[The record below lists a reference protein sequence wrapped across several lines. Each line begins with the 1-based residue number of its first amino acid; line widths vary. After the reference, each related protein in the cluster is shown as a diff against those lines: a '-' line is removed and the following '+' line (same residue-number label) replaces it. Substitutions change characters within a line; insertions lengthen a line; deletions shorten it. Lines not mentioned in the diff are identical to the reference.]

1 MNKMTRIWKL
11 RSPSPNASKLAGET
25 GVTPLQAQ
33 LLINRGITDSSTVIS
48 FLTPRLSNL
57 IDPMLLKDMDRA
69 VEMILEAIQNRE
81 SINIYGDYDADGI
94 TATALLMNFF
104 SSLGIAVS
112 FYIPNRLTEG
122 YSLNAAA
129 IEWMAKEGV
138 GFVITVDCGTT
149 NKKEID
155 LARER
160 GMKIVVT
167 DHHQVPKDFEPS
179 CPVINPH
186 RKESPFPFSGLSGVG
201 LAFFLAIAVR
211 AALRDRGWFR
221 DREEPDLKDYLDLVA
236 LGTVADMVPLVDQ
249 NRILVKWGIEK
260 MRATLWPGVRAIQEI
275 AAVNASG
282 ITPYDLAFKFA
293 PRLNAPGRMGSA
305 DMGVQVLTT
314 DDPAVAEDL
323 AKQLNSL
330 NSERQTI
337 EQSILDQ
344 IEEKVI
350 SKEDLEDRRTLVL
363 SGSGW
368 HRGVLG
374 IVASRL
380 VEKYYRPTL
389 VMNIEDGKATGSGR
403 SIAGFNLHKALS
415 RVGHLF
421 ERFGGH
427 EHAVGFALDA
437 GNIEA
442 LSEELEGLAQEGLSE
457 DELIPRIE
465 IDAQVSLPEITLKT
479 MKEMG
484 SLSPFG
490 PGNPEPICYAHALQ
504 VIDSRVVGERHL
516 KLRVRQ
522 ERSVLEAIGFGL
534 SDAHPLQG
542 ETINMVF
549 TPEINSWNGYE
560 RIQLRIVDL
569 ELGGTDSK
577 LKP

>member
-1 MNKMTRIWKL
+1 MMRIWKL
-11 RSPSPNASKLAGET
+11 RPPSPHASKLANET

-33 LLINRGITDSSTVIS
+33 LLINRGITDTPSAIS

-57 IDPMLLKDMDRA
+57 TDPMLLKDMDRA
-69 VEMILEAIQNRE
+69 LEVILDAIQNRDN
-81 SINIYGDYDADGI
+81 ITIYGDYDADGI

-122 YSLNAAA
+122 YSLNAGA
-129 IEWMAKEGV
+129 IEQMAKEGV
-138 GFVITVDCGTT
+138 ELVITVDCGTT

-155 LARER
+155 LAKEV
-160 GMKIVVT
+160 GIKIVVT
-167 DHHQVPKDFEPS
+167 DHHQVPEDFEPI

-186 RKESPFPFSGLSGVG
+186 RKESSFPFSGLSGVG

-249 NRILVKWGIEK
+249 NRILVKWGIDK
-260 MRATLWPGVRAIQEI
+260 MRTTLWPGVRAIQEI

-282 ITPYDLAFKFA
+282 ITPHDLAFKFA

-305 DMGVQVLTT
+305 DVGVQVLTT
-314 DDPAVAEDL
+314 NDFAVAEDL

-337 EQSILDQ
+337 EQSILEH
-344 IEEKVI
+344 IEENVI
-350 SKEDLEDRRTLVL
+350 SKADLGDRRTLVL

-389 VMNIEDGKATGSGR
+389 VMNIEDGKAVGSGR

-427 EHAVGFALDA
+427 DHAVGFALDVE
-437 GNIEA
+437 NIEA
-442 LSEELEGLAQEGLSE
+442 LREELEGLAREGLSE
-457 DELIPRIE
+457 DELFPRIE
-465 IDAQVSLPEITLKT
+465 IDAQVSLPELTLET

-490 PGNPEPICYAHALQ
+490 PGNPEPICYARALQ

-534 SDAHPLQG
+534 SDAHSLQG

-549 TPEINSWNGYE
+549 TPEINAWNGYE

-569 ELGGTDSK
+569 ELADKDSK
-577 LKP
+577 LRTD